1 MSRSLEIGDWEPHE
15 RALFAIDPDKDSL
28 VKFVED
34 KFPKNAELIRQ
45 AGASMLVA
53 TTFERTFAG
62 PWGIIVVVSTWDKP
76 FAVVVYSDKLAM
88 DRDLVLKDTATAELI
103 TSAGIAFWRV
113 FAERLGGSLSKSP
126 APGGGH

>member
-1 MSRSLEIGDWEPHE
+1 MRSLQEGDWSTHE
-15 RALFAIDPDKDSL
+15 RALFSIDPTKDSL
-28 VKFVED
+28 IKFVED
-34 KFPKNAELIRQ
+34 KFPRNAELIRQ

-62 PWGIIVVVSTWDKP
+62 PWGVIVVAPLWDKP
-76 FAVVVYSDKLAM
+76 FAVVVYSDKLEM
-88 DRDLVLKDTATAELI
+88 DRDLVLKDNATAESI

-113 FAERLGGSLSKSP
+113 FAERLGSSLAKSP